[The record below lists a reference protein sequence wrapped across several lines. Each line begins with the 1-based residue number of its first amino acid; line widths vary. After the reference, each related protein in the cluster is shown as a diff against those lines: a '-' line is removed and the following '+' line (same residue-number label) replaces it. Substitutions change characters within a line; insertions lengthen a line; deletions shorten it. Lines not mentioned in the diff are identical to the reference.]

1 MDEEAGSRNQMFVNI
16 DSTSLDRLDLG
27 TAEQRNDSDSDR
39 SDLKYYM
46 AAPQIENLDA
56 TINQSPRLKDID
68 PKVNQSIEKP
78 VISSQEFYTDF
89 SQSEGRQA
97 SVEES
102 GTRPV
107 TGVAPN
113 IEQ

>member
-1 MDEEAGSRNQMFVNI
+1 
-16 DSTSLDRLDLG
+16 
-27 TAEQRNDSDSDR
+27 
-39 SDLKYYM
+39 M

-89 SQSEGRQA
+89 SQSERQA
-97 SVEES
+97 SVEEN
-102 GTRPV
+102 GTRPG

-113 IEQ
+113 I